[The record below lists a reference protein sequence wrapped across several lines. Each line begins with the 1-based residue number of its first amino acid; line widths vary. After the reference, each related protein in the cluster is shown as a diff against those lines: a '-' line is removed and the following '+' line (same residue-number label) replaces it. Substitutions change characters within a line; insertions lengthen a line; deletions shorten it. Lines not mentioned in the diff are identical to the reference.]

1 MKRFLVVF
9 LGLLVV
15 LSVNLSAFA
24 AEAGEGESTS
34 PEVITV
40 TETVV
45 PDVTIINEID
55 TGEDLGEYVG
65 TTVYALSPVGSSD
78 ANGLKAIMLALIG
91 DWDSIVVEHAY
102 ESTNGYTNYVREIQL
117 DYPWLCSCAIFLVV
131 LYCVFRLG
139 GAILCKK

>member
-9 LGLLVV
+9 LGLIIV
-15 LSVNLSAFA
+15 LSVNLTAFA
-24 AEAGEGESTS
+24 AEAGEGE
-34 PEVITV
+34 TV
-40 TETVV
+40 VETVV

-102 ESTNGYTNYVREIQL
+102 ESSNGYTNYLREVQL
-117 DYPWLCSCAIFLVV
+117 DYPWLCSCAIFLVMI
-131 LYCVFRLG
+131 YCVFRLG
-139 GAILCKK
+139 GAILCRK

>member
-9 LGLLVV
+9 LGLILV

-24 AEAGEGESTS
+24 AEAGEGETASE
-34 PEVITV
+34 PVV
-40 TETVV
+40 VV
-45 PDVTIINEID
+45 PDVTVINEID

-65 TTVYALSPVGSSD
+65 TTVYALSPVGSGD

-102 ESTNGYTNYVREIQL
+102 ESSNGYTNYLREVQL
-117 DYPWLCSCAIFLVV
+117 DYPWLCSCAIFLVMI
-131 LYCVFRLG
+131 YCVFRLG
-139 GAILCKK
+139 GAILCRK